1 MLQGNRRDQA
11 KKRTMKTLFVAL
23 ALLCASLAC
32 SSADG
37 EEWVYF
43 SSDTQAS
50 DFFYDSESISFPSTN
65 IIGVWKKRLFSE
77 EAKKQIII
85 DRTEAELATVGFE
98 ELSYALT
105 REEINC
111 KTRKSNILAIYYLG
125 RTGDIISRVTV
136 PSRIESWD
144 TLHPGSIGD
153 ILRKTVCK
161 LRSTVK

>member
-1 MLQGNRRDQA
+1 MNVETKQ
-11 KKRTMKTLFVAL
+11 KKRTMKTLFVTL
-23 ALLCASLAC
+23 ALLCASLGC

-43 SSDTQAS
+43 SSDTQDS

-85 DRTEAELATVGFE
+85 DRTEAELSTVGFD
-98 ELSYALT
+98 ELSYALI

-111 KTRKSNILAIYYLG
+111 KTRKSNILAIYYFG
-125 RTGDIISRVTV
+125 KTGNIISRVTV
-136 PSRIESWD
+136 PSRIESWN

-153 ILRKTVCK
+153 VLRKTVCK
-161 LRSTVK
+161 LRNIVK